1 MAEYKLSFTASEI
14 DEKLKKVDSITSGI
28 SSWNE
33 LTDKPFYDEQNRVE
47 ILAETTLEFESEP
60 FIEISPSPF
69 VLVEGEKYFVVWNGV
84 ECECICAPDTIHG
97 GGLPCLTDVS
107 ENAEGVTGNFLII
120 YGSPEITGAD
130 GGAVMFQ
137 TITSLGTYTVAIYQ
151 DTTVIKHLDNKYL
164 EILEGED
171 KIEVEILP
179 EQTITLGADNRDNP
193 TASGFTHLALPED
206 GTLYS
211 SLYSLEVGQTYTVV
225 WEGIEYTCVAQ
236 DMSEFITSISS
247 AAVITKVVSLGNLG
261 YNGSEDF
268 KDTGEPFVILLVDY
282 AVGDTVNQM
291 ATLQAKPGITETSYD
306 VTVYVKQVRGGYKIK
321 PEYLPEALQFGEK
334 QVRKDVLVETA
345 LTLFYI
351 SDYGAYGYGFN
362 FSDGIPLFPLSLG
375 DECIVVWDG
384 DVYEVTVG
392 DSSAILP
399 NTLYIG
405 NGSALGLSGNG
416 EPFAIAWDST
426 GETGVS
432 ILSTVDMAETTHTV
446 SIYHDTTVI
455 KPLDPKYLPD
465 TASGGSAKIPVF
477 DLTAMGMEAVDINSN
492 SSAIIETD
500 TTEIYAAL
508 DKGAVTFSLS
518 VTMNGE
524 TVTAICT
531 AHSLKSM
538 EYEQHQCV
546 ASLWLGNDLSYAAI
560 NVTKSGY
567 IQVAA
572 LPMAQMVKEFVD
584 AANKT
589 ATTVDLSAYESNG
602 TIVETYSDGS
612 TITYT
617 MNFDDEGNPTKI
629 TDSDG
634 NITNLTW

>member
-47 ILAETTLEFESEP
+47 ILAETTSTSEYTGLFGGYAIFLPADSYELVLGNTYKILWDGEEFT
-60 FIEISPSPF
+60 
-69 VLVEGEKYFVVWNGV
+69 
-84 ECECICAPDTIHG
+84 CEAKD
-97 GGLPCLTDVS
+97 
-107 ENAEGVTGNFLII
+107 
-120 YGSPEITGAD
+120 GSAILWE
-130 GGAVMFQ
+130 AVYVGDA
-137 TITSLGTYTVAIYQ
+137 TSLGLPGGNNEPFAIVHCKRDEYDGIIVCMTDTEETAHTVAIYQ

-164 EILEGED
+164 DFLELNEG
-171 KIEVEILP
+171 VELLS
-179 EQTITLGADNRDNP
+179 EQTVTLDNEDN
-193 TASGFTHLALPED
+193 
-206 GTLYS
+206 
-211 SLYSLEVGQTYTVV
+211 EVFLRLFDTTTTQFATMSAGKVGEVYTVV
-225 WEGIEYTCVAQ
+225 WQGTEYTCK
-236 DMSEFITSISS
+236 MSTFDSL
-247 AAVITKVVSLGNLG
+247 VVLGNI
-261 YNGSEDF
+261 SIEDATAT
-268 KDTGEPFVILLVDY
+268 DTGEPFLLILS
-282 AVGDTVNQM
+282 
-291 ATLQAKPGITETSYD
+291 PTEGLIIACKYD
-306 VTVYVKQVRGGYKIK
+306 SVHDI
-321 PEYLPEALQFGEK
+321 LA
-334 QVRKDVLVETA
+334 ETRFA
-345 LTLFYI
+345 ASYI

-362 FSDGIPLFPLSLG
+362 FSDERPAFPLELG
-375 DECIVVWDG
+375 DKCIVVWDG
-384 DVYEVTVG
+384 NEYEVTVG
-392 DSSAILP
+392 DSSAIMP
-399 NTLYIG
+399 DTLYVG
-405 NGSALGLSGNG
+405 NGSGLGLSGNG
-416 EPFAIAWDST
+416 EPFAIAWDAT
-426 GETGVS
+426 GETGVT
-432 ILSTVDMAETTHTV
+432 IFSTVDTEHTV
-446 SIYHDTTVI
+446 HTIRICQSALDANIHVYQNGECKI
-455 KPLDPKYLPD
+455 KPEYLPD
-465 TASGGSAKIPVF
+465 TASGGSAEIPIF
-477 DLTAMGMEAVDINSN
+477 DLAAMGMEAVDINSN
-492 SSAIIETD
+492 SSAMIETD